1 VIKTEEKMITEEI
14 NKKIENKNKL
24 NDKSGVLDE
33 IKIVSDEKS
42 RVFDDPPTKL
52 PVYVPRS

>member
-1 VIKTEEKMITEEI
+1 MITEEI